1 MDEKTKLSIETARD
15 ASKTVLTL
23 STSII
28 LVTVTF
34 AKEFID
40 VTNQGREGSC
50 RMVLGTIPYIYSIR
64 GLDLAGLLQ
73 GEISPKNPKKGTED
87 TTPVVWRWGIRG
99 TRYWSDVSIFDW
111 LNSCGFSCRKGMK

>member
-40 VTNQGREGSC
+40 VTNQDVKALAVWSW
-50 RMVLGTIPYIYSIR
+50 VLFFISIVS
-64 GLDLAGLLQ
+64 GVWTLLAFA
-73 GEISPKNPKKGTED
+73 GEISLKNPKKGTED
-87 TTPVVWRWGIRG
+87 TTPLVWRWGIRG
-99 TRYWSDVSIFDW
+99 PAIGQMLAFLIGLILVVF
-111 LNSCGFSCRKGMK
+111 LAVKG